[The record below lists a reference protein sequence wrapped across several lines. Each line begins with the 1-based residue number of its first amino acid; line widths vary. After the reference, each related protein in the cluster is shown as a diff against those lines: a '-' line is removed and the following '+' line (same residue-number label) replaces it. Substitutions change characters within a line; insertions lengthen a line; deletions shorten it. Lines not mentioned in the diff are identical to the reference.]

1 MSAAGV
7 PGISTQGTGNF
18 SSLSKAPA
26 SNVTTDATPVAPTS
40 GNPIQP
46 SAGAGSGASAGT
58 APSGTAP
65 AAQGGSGTGGGAPVD
80 LTNAP
85 QIGDQAAGT
94 IASGATTAANTV
106 SKSLGGVTSGL
117 GSDTSS
123 LESTGTGWLNSIFG
137 DVQNTLVRAGFIT
150 AGLVVLLGAFLFF
163 YLDAQRGNG
172 PVNA

>member
-7 PGISTQGTGNF
+7 PGISTQGTGQF
-18 SSLSKAPA
+18 QSLSNSPA
-26 SNVTTDATPVAPTS
+26 SNVTSDTTPVSPTS

-94 IASGATTAANTV
+94 IAKGATTAANTV

-123 LESTGTGWLNSIFG
+123 IESTGTGGSIDLWRRAKHARQSGFHHSG
-137 DVQNTLVRAGFIT
+137 ARRLVRAHSC
-150 AGLVVLLGAFLFF
+150 FLS
-163 YLDAQRGNG
+163 
-172 PVNA
+172 